1 MLDRLPRP
9 PLIWPAVAQMSKL
22 GPVALTTTPGA
33 LADVI
38 DHSWP
43 RSGAE
48 DLVQNDSAP
57 AVRTLSSDV
66 KLYYPLAT
74 SPALNRPNCPQSN
87 CPQSTSAEDHAV
99 RTAECRGQPA
109 PIACGSSCSSE
120 IAAMFRLPAV
130 SVEPGLNHA
139 NNAGALLAALRF
151 TSVYFGL
158 LRFTLAPSETE
169 CGSRLH

>member
-1 MLDRLPRP
+1 MGSTRCESLLDRLPRP

-57 AVRTLSSDV
+57 AVRTLSSEV
-66 KLYYPLAT
+66 
-74 SPALNRPNCPQSN
+74 S
-87 CPQSTSAEDHAV
+87 CPQSTELPSIELPSIDERRRPCRQDGRMPGAAGSNCV
-99 RTAECRGQPA
+99 RLVVQLGDCGDVPPSCGERRAWPKPREQCWRA
-109 PIACGSSCSSE
+109 PGGS
-120 IAAMFRLPAV
+120 
-130 SVEPGLNHA
+130 
-139 NNAGALLAALRF
+139 RF